1 MKRTTES
8 LALSLLLMT
17 PLAANAQQQ
26 AFDPGVAKPTVAADY
41 YVGAEK
47 AVYHVTEDADEKG
60 YLAIL
65 GNLRNHHNALVA
77 TGVTPDLK
85 VVING
90 NGIRLLTL
98 AQELEF
104 DASARLPGAIKEAK
118 ERGVEFEVCYNTL
131 TGRKIK
137 FSELFDAKAEDMI
150 PAGVAEVA
158 RLQRMGYAMIKP

>member
-1 MKRTTES
+1 MKKSINAMVLS
-8 LALSLLLMT
+8 LAIAA
-17 PLAANAQQQ
+17 PLGAVAQQQ
-26 AFDPGVAKPTVAADY
+26 AFDPGVPKPKVAADY
-41 YVGAEK
+41 YAGAEK
-47 AVYHVTEDADEKG
+47 AVYHITVDADEKG

-90 NGIRLLTL
+90 SGIRLLTL

-104 DASARLPGAIKEAK
+104 DANARLPGAIKEAK
-118 ERGVEFEVCYNTL
+118 ERGVEFEICYNTL

-137 FSELFDAKAEDMI
+137 FSELFDAKAEDII

>member
-1 MKRTTES
+1 MQKILRPI
-8 LALSLLLMT
+8 ALSLVLLA
-17 PLAANAQQQ
+17 PLVVQSQQ
-26 AFDPGVAKPTVAADY
+26 AFDPGVAKPKVPGDY

-47 AVYHVTEDADEKG
+47 AVYHVTQDADEKG

-77 TGVTPDLK
+77 TGVTPELK

-90 NGIRLLTL
+90 SGIRMLTL

-104 DASARLPGAIKEAK
+104 EANARLPGAIKEAK
-118 ERGVEFEVCYNTL
+118 ARGVQFEVCYNTL

-137 FSELFDAKAEDMI
+137 FSDLYDAKSEDII